1 MICPKCGNEIANDS
15 AFCEYCGAK
24 IRKSSRIIL
33 WGLITAVILL
43 SVIGLLYINS
53 TSFEEPPVAEEE
65 VIEEVVEEVAKPRT
79 HVLQPGDFFTKI
91 SLEYYGTEDSVAAII
106 RLNNI
111 TNPDNVPVGT
121 ELLLP

>member
-15 AFCEYCGAK
+15 VFCEYCGAK
-24 IRKSSRIIL
+24 IRKPSRKIL

-53 TSFEEPPVAEEE
+53 TSFEETPVAEKEMVDE
-65 VIEEVVEEVAKPRT
+65 IVEEVAKPRI
-79 HVLQPGDFFTKI
+79 HILQPGEFFTQI
-91 SLEYYGTEDSVAAII
+91 SQEYYGTEDSVAAII